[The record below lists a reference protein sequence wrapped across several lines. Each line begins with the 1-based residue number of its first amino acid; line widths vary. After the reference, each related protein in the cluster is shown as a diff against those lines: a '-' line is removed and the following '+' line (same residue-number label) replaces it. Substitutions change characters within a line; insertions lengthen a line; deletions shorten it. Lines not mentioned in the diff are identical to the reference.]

1 MVVAN
6 ESAIFMNRGVI
17 ETISVLGCGWLGL
30 PLAEALPAKGFEVK
44 GSVTAPEKH
53 SLMRKMGIQP
63 FRVIVKADH
72 IEVDD
77 PCFFE
82 TDLIILLIPP
92 RRTDDVELR
101 FPAQVGQVIRFL
113 KEYAVPRVLFV
124 SSTSVYPEIPRLMRE
139 EDATAP
145 DKASGRALIEA
156 EKLLTGNQAFMTTV
170 VRFGGLIGADR
181 DPARFLTRQKEIA
194 DGSKPVNLIHRDDCI
209 QIIMELVRQKVWG
222 ETFNA
227 CCPVHPTRREF
238 YGKASEISGIPA
250 PVFKEGHSTFGK
262 IVDSSKLTERLNYSF
277 IYKNP
282 MDWLTEIIL

>member
-6 ESAIFMNRGVI
+6 EIVLFMNRGVI

-72 IEVDD
+72 IEIDD
-77 PCFFE
+77 PGFFE

-101 FPAQVGQVIRFL
+101 FPAQIGRLISFL
-113 KEYAVPRVLFV
+113 ETYHVPRVLFI
-124 SSTSVYPEIPRLMRE
+124 SLTSVYPERPRLMRE

-156 EKLLTGNQAFMTTV
+156 ERLLTGNQAFMTTV

-181 DPARFLTRQKEIA
+181 DPARFLTRQKELS

-209 QIIMELVRQKVWG
+209 QIIREVIGKGIWG

-238 YGKASEISGIPA
+238 YEKASEISGIPA
-250 PVFKEGHSTFGK
+250 PVFKEGHPASGK
-262 IVDSSKLTERLNYSF
+262 IVDSSKLIERLNYSF